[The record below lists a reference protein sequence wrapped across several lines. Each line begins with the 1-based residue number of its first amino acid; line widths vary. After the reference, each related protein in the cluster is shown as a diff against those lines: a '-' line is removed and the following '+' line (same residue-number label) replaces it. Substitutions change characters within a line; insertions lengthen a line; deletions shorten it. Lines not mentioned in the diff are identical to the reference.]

1 MKISFATSL
10 FYICA
15 TTPALVEYLNLPL
28 LKSQEAEAWSVVL
41 LTSGLV
47 YGSYTSKWAK
57 QSKAVQEL
65 NEKTEKSE

>member
-47 YGSYTSKWAK
+47 YGSYTSKLAK